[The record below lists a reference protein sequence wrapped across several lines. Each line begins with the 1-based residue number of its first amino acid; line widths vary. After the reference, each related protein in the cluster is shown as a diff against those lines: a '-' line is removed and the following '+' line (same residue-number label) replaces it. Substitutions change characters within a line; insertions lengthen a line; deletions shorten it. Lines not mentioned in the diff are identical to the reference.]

1 MLQPK
6 HHLPAQE
13 AFSCEALCQNYVLAM
28 LEAEEEQGLFGDAKE
43 SSSLKTQLGRV
54 GASFGTSVSP
64 PSQQDSAMG
73 VGSYLTIAS

>member
-1 MLQPK
+1 MRP
-6 HHLPAQE
+6 
-13 AFSCEALCQNYVLAM
+13 FCQNYMLAM